1 MVVARTVFAV
11 DNGSMRVLRKSLVET
26 EQSARRI
33 LIIDDDVELCELVTE
48 FLEPENFCIEA
59 VHSGTQGLELALS
72 QNFDLI
78 VLDVMLPGTRGFEVL
93 QRLRATS
100 RVPVIMLTARGED
113 VDRIL
118 GLEIGADDY
127 LPKPFNPRELAAR
140 IHAVLRRTIAPVPAT
155 PPASPAEHLHLGDI
169 DFDPATRTVLRST
182 DEIEL
187 TSAEFDLL
195 AAFLRSP
202 GVVLGREALAQQVL
216 GRDLVPFDR
225 SLDVHVSNLRRKLG
239 ALPDGRER
247 IKSIRGVGYLYA
259 APDLAKK
266 K

>member
-1 MVVARTVFAV
+1 
-11 DNGSMRVLRKSLVET
+11 MRVLRKSLVET

-100 RVPVIMLTARGED
+100 RVPVI
-113 VDRIL
+113 IL